1 MCGIAGV
8 VSSQPVSDRL
18 FRGIKN
24 LEYRGYDSCGVAYLN
39 SSGIVVRKNIGY
51 VDSVNVTE
59 RLCEIE
65 GHVGIAHTRWATHGR
80 VTKANSHPHMS
91 CNGDFA
97 VVHNGIISNYRGLR
111 DELRM
116 QGHEFA
122 SDTDSEVLA
131 HLVEEYYRVTE
142 DVEKAFTEA
151 LGRVEGSYAFA
162 LISTHEPGK
171 IFCARCKSPLVMGIG
186 NKSNYLGSDFITFLS
201 YTRKVIF
208 LDDGEYAVI
217 CGDDYYTKK
226 IESGELVDKP
236 ITEISWD
243 PETSKKNGYPHYM
256 LKEIHEQ
263 PNAMVSAMGLDNQ
276 GVVELA
282 RMILD
287 ADQCFLVGVGTTYYV
302 SLIGQY
308 LFSIHADHFIPAVS
322 SDEFTNL
329 AKPTNNSLAIFV
341 SQSGETYDT
350 LNALRFIKE
359 AGGSSAAIVNVMGSS
374 LARMADHTIMQGSGP
389 EICVVST
396 KAATSQMIILLQAAL
411 ELAHLTGKL
420 SRGEKGEI
428 ERAMSEIPGRINSV
442 INDNS
447 EFIRGL
453 ANKYSHIKNWLW
465 LGRGLYYP
473 LALESA
479 LKMKEVTYLH
489 AEGMS
494 GGFLKHG
501 TLSLIDEDMYTVVL
515 VPPKEEE
522 DLYQLTMSSVEEI
535 KARGGFVI
543 GIGFDHDEDL
553 FDEIILLPKVSRF
566 LAPFLPLVPAQ
577 LFAYFVALSLDR
589 EIDKPK
595 SLAKSV
601 TVP

>member
-1 MCGIAGV
+1 
-8 VSSQPVSDRL
+8 
-18 FRGIKN
+18 
-24 LEYRGYDSCGVAYLN
+24 
-39 SSGIVVRKNIGY
+39 
-51 VDSVNVTE
+51 
-59 RLCEIE
+59 
-65 GHVGIAHTRWATHGR
+65 
-80 VTKANSHPHMS
+80 
-91 CNGDFA
+91 
-97 VVHNGIISNYRGLR
+97 
-111 DELRM
+111 
-116 QGHEFA
+116 
-122 SDTDSEVLA
+122 
-131 HLVEEYYRVTE
+131 
-142 DVEKAFTEA
+142 
-151 LGRVEGSYAFA
+151 
-162 LISTHEPGK
+162 
-171 IFCARCKSPLVMGIG
+171 
-186 NKSNYLGSDFITFLS
+186 
-201 YTRKVIF
+201 
-208 LDDGEYAVI
+208 
-217 CGDDYYTKK
+217 
-226 IESGELVDKP
+226 
-236 ITEISWD
+236 
-243 PETSKKNGYPHYM
+243 
-256 LKEIHEQ
+256 
-263 PNAMVSAMGLDNQ
+263 MGLDNQ

-489 AEGMS
+489 AEGMP